1 LLSLQANNFPTSDQ
15 RASDSTCRQYR
26 STWHVRLWLSFSPHS
41 FLASSSR
48 MMSVLKKC
56 ECARELTLTLTL
68 TLTHTHT
75 HTHTHA
81 RARTRTGGRTHA
93 HTYSFHRYLNLLFLS
108 TRCVAGGLLLVRIR
122 RCVCAHVYAPLPLTV
137 CVCVRVRVRVRVFV
151 CSARDCDKLQRR
163 KVTPW
168 VCCCGSA
175 WAVAVPRHLA
185 PRQES

>member
-1 LLSLQANNFPTSDQ
+1 VSDNCKPTSARRVTVLLSLQANNFPTSDQ

-68 TLTHTHT
+68 THTHT

-81 RARTRTGGRTHA
+81 RARAPTHARTHTRSWRCSTQSAGRPRERESTMRGNRWLCTNPCCERARRGAGEARGSDTRA
-93 HTYSFHRYLNLLFLS
+93 HTIPTWKEFGGVQRAASKEGACRFGKANEWKGS
-108 TRCVAGGLLLVRIR
+108 T
-122 RCVCAHVYAPLPLTV
+122 
-137 CVCVRVRVRVRVFV
+137 
-151 CSARDCDKLQRR
+151 
-163 KVTPW
+163 
-168 VCCCGSA
+168 
-175 WAVAVPRHLA
+175 
-185 PRQES
+185 